1 MNDLRQVLKDYLLI
15 RRQLGYKLKADE
27 RLLENFVAFLERAG
41 AVRITTELAVM
52 WAKLPVDARPHRWRQ
67 RLGIVRSFARYLA
80 TIDPD
85 SEVPSKDLLPAHRPR
100 VAPYIYSPAEIAAL
114 MGAAGALTPPLRAAS
129 YRTVIG
135 LMATT
140 GLRLGETLDLDR
152 QDVDLHDG
160 ALHVRARQT
169 KQREVPMHPSTTAAL
184 REYTRSRDR
193 YCADSADAGV
203 LPQRA
208 RRQAHPR
215 GVQPLVREADRP
227 DRPGGSRRARPAKAT
242 RSEAHA
248 GGAHAAGLVR
258 RGRGR
263 GPQTAAALHVFGT
276 RRSGQHVLVL
286 GGRPRAHGGD
296 QEPVGAAAGGALMSL
311 LAPTLQ
317 AFFTERL
324 ITQRDSSPQTVA
336 AYRDTFRLL
345 LSFAHERIGKQPCE
359 LDVDDLDAPL
369 IGAFLTH
376 LEQDRGNSAR
386 TRNAR
391 LAAIHSLYRYMALRH
406 PEHLQTIGRVIAIPF
421 KRHEQNSVNY
431 LNLDEIKA
439 LLRAPDRT
447 TWLGRRDHAL
457 LLTAIQTGV
466 RVTELVTLRICDV
479 SLATGAHCR
488 VTGKGRKR
496 RTATLT
502 RETVVVL
509 RQWLKNRDSS

>member
-1 MNDLRQVLKDYLLI
+1 
-15 RRQLGYKLKADE
+15 
-27 RLLENFVAFLERAG
+27 
-41 AVRITTELAVM
+41 
-52 WAKLPVDARPHRWRQ
+52 
-67 RLGIVRSFARYLA
+67 
-80 TIDPD
+80 
-85 SEVPSKDLLPAHRPR
+85 
-100 VAPYIYSPAEIAAL
+100 
-114 MGAAGALTPPLRAAS
+114 
-129 YRTVIG
+129 
-135 LMATT
+135 
-140 GLRLGETLDLDR
+140 
-152 QDVDLHDG
+152 
-160 ALHVRARQT
+160 
-169 KQREVPMHPSTTAAL
+169 
-184 REYTRSRDR
+184 
-193 YCADSADAGV
+193 
-203 LPQRA
+203 
-208 RRQAHPR
+208 
-215 GVQPLVREADRP
+215 
-227 DRPGGSRRARPAKAT
+227 
-242 RSEAHA
+242 
-248 GGAHAAGLVR
+248 
-258 RGRGR
+258 
-263 GPQTAAALHVFGT
+263 
-276 RRSGQHVLVL
+276 
-286 GGRPRAHGGD
+286 
-296 QEPVGAAAGGALMSL
+296 MSL

-345 LSFAHERIGKQPCE
+345 LSFARERIGKQPCE

-421 KRHEQNSVNY
+421 KHYEQNSVNY

-479 SLATGAHCR
+479 SLTTGAHCR

-502 RETVVVL
+502 RETVAVL
-509 RQWLKNRDSS
+509 RQWLKERQGEPEEPLFPTREERPLTRSGIGQLLAKHAATASIDCVSLKTKEVSPHTLRHTNAMLLRAGGVDIATIALWLGHESIKTTRIYEHADPKLKEQAIARIAPLGTKPGRYRPTDTLLAFLEGL